1 MQLVTSGI
9 ALLST
14 CNLTDLESNR
24 SSPAIG
30 ELERSSTS
38 YKEATRAG
46 YVLQAPAV
54 PSLVDHLIATQT
66 THPLNMQ
73 FSTLLA
79 VVATFTTA
87 VLASPAG
94 VVTRDA
100 AALAYYPV
108 NIENGRTSASE
119 GSPDGLYV
127 YHNETH
133 AAYHGAPT
141 TAAIGSRSLARSVI
155 RSPSQRRSCSLYTT
169 SLIQPR
175 RQCQL

>member
-1 MQLVTSGI
+1 
-9 ALLST
+9 
-14 CNLTDLESNR
+14 
-24 SSPAIG
+24 
-30 ELERSSTS
+30 
-38 YKEATRAG
+38 
-46 YVLQAPAV
+46 
-54 PSLVDHLIATQT
+54 
-66 THPLNMQ
+66 MQ

-79 VVATFTTA
+79 IVATFTTA

-94 VVTRDA
+94 VVTRDV

-141 TAAIGSRSLARSVI
+141 TAAIGSRSLARSVN
-155 RSPSQRRSCSLYTT
+155 RSIYQK
-169 SLIQPR
+169 
-175 RQCQL
+175 RQCLLRTALSHPAAPPVSAAT